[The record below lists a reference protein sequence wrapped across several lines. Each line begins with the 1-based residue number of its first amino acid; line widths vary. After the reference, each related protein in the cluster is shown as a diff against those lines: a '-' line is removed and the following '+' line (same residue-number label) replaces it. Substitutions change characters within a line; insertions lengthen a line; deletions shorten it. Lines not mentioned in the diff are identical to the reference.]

1 MILAGECFLFASL
14 GDPILESFSLLCCP
28 KQMAKLVM
36 KLYILNLSHFLSRS
50 TSKNVFLGFEKW
62 CRRWVVMGLDLKSV
76 WGSNDFLF
84 GC

>member
-1 MILAGECFLFASL
+1 
-14 GDPILESFSLLCCP
+14 
-28 KQMAKLVM
+28 M
-36 KLYILNLSHFLSRS
+36 KLHILNFSHFLSIS

-62 CRRWVVMGLDLKSV
+62 CRRWVAMGLDLNSV